1 MLMSLPNYFYRYF
14 SPDEGVGMGGDG
26 GNTETPSGEMGKEES
41 IEFLGLDDTDDKAL
55 ELPDKGKKPEAKD
68 KEPKG
73 DKGSKD
79 EAEDKEGNEEEEE
92 SEADRELK
100 AIEEELEEKSEEE
113 LELVTPVRR
122 REILKK
128 YPDLFKDF
136 PYLEKAYYLEQQYS
150 EAGGSVADV
159 KAAVEKA
166 TLLDRFEADV
176 TAGNTEAVIASVK
189 KHNPDGF
196 NRLVDNYLPTLRKV
210 DENAFFHVIGNV
222 TKHTI
227 LAMVSEA
234 KRSNNADLQAAA
246 QVLNQFTFGSSKF
259 TPPTNLSKGQPNGN
273 PQLDEQVQREEQFQ
287 QQRFAD
293 TVTDLNDKVNNI
305 LRKTIDGHIDPNQ
318 SMSDY
323 IRKNASKDVLEKVEE
338 LIGRDARF
346 KTLTDRLWR
355 KAADSGFSK
364 ESVDAIKSAY
374 LSKAKTLLPSV
385 IKKARNDALRGMGRR
400 VKDDVETPTSS
411 SDKKGPMAPG
421 KPRSNSGGK
430 ITSAKDIPKGMSSLE
445 FLNS

>member
-14 SPDEGVGMGGDG
+14 SPDEGVGIGGDG
-26 GNTETPSGEMGKEES
+26 GDTTTPSGEMGKEES

-73 DKGSKD
+73 DKGSKEGE
-79 EAEDKEGNEEEEE
+79 EAKEGDEEEEE

-159 KAAVEKA
+159 KQAVEKA
-166 TLLDRFEADV
+166 TILDRFEADV

-210 DENAFFHVIGNV
+210 DEGAFFHVIGNV

-227 LAMVSEA
+227 LAMVTEA

-259 TPPTNLSKGQPNGN
+259 TPPTNLSKGGPTN
-273 PQLDEQVQREEQFQ
+273 PQNDEQVQREEQFQ
-287 QQRFAD
+287 QQQFA
-293 TVTDLNDKVNNI
+293 TVVNDLNDKVNNI
-305 LRKTIDGHIDPNQ
+305 LVKTIDGHIDPNN

-323 IRKNASKDVLEKVEE
+323 IKKNASKDVLEKVEE
-338 LIGRDARF
+338 LISRDARF

-355 KAADSGFSK
+355 KAAENRFDK
-364 ESVDAIKSAY
+364 KSVDDIKAAY

-400 VKDDVETPTSS
+400 VKDDAETPASS
-411 SDKKGPMAPG
+411 GDKKGPIPTG

-430 ITSAKDIPKGMSSLE
+430 ITSAKDIPKAMSTLE